1 MTQQDFCNTYSIIA
15 RDPVTGQLG
24 VAVQTH
30 QVGVGRLVPWTLPGV
45 GVIATQSMVNISFGT
60 IGLQMLRNGIPAPRV
75 VDALIASDEGRD
87 RRQLAVI
94 DVNGQVSAYTGSG
107 CIREAGHYI
116 GSNYSVQANM
126 MTRSTVIDA
135 MRHSFERAKGD
146 LAARMMAALSAAQS
160 HDGDIRGMQ
169 SAALKVVSGR
179 AGTPEWET
187 IYDLRVDEHD
197 QPLAE
202 LGRLMQ
208 IRSAQLVDQEGHE
221 LLDKGN
227 MMAALAKWKEARA
240 AAPDQE
246 ELAFWQAYALAD
258 ARPDDNTISLAA
270 RIMAQALQDGDRYE
284 HWIEL
289 LRRLDECAFSR
300 NAGIGE
306 RLVKALQ
313 ENP

>member
-1 MTQQDFCNTYSIIA
+1 MTQDLCNTYSIVA
-15 RDPVTGQLG
+15 RDPVTGHLG

-45 GVIATQSMVNISFGT
+45 GVVATQSLVNVSFGT
-60 IGLQMLRNGIPAPRV
+60 LALAMLRNGIAAPRV
-75 VDALIASDEGRD
+75 VEALIASDEGRD

-94 DVNGQVSAYTGSG
+94 DANGQVSAYTGTG

-116 GSNYSVQANM
+116 GTNYSVQANM
-126 MTRSTVIDA
+126 MTRSSVIDA
-135 MRHSFERAKGD
+135 MRHAFERAKGD
-146 LAARMMAALSAAQS
+146 LAARMMAALSAAQQ

-169 SAALKVVSGR
+169 SAALKVVSGKP
-179 AGTPEWET
+179 GTPEWES
-187 IYDLRVDEHD
+187 IYDLRVDEHK
-197 QPLAE
+197 QPLQE
-202 LGRLMQ
+202 LARLLQ
-208 IRSAQLVDQEGHE
+208 IRSAQLIDQEGHE
-221 LLDKGN
+221 LLEKGN

-258 ARPDDNTISLAA
+258 ARPDDNTVSLAA
-270 RIMAQALQDGDRYE
+270 RIMAQALQDEDRYE

-289 LRRLDECAFSR
+289 LKRLDECAFSR
-300 NAGIGE
+300 NAGIGG

>member
-1 MTQQDFCNTYSIIA
+1 MTQDFCNTYSIIA

-45 GVIATQSMVNISFGT
+45 GVVATQSMVNVSFGT
-60 IGLQMLRNGIPAPRV
+60 LGLQMLRNGVPAPRV
-75 VDALIASDEGRD
+75 VDALIASDDNRD

-94 DVNGQVSAYTGSG
+94 DMNGQVSAYTGSG
-107 CIREAGHYI
+107 CIREAGHFI
-116 GSNYSVQANM
+116 GTNYSVQANM

-135 MRHSFERAKGD
+135 MRHAFERAKGD
-146 LAARMMAALSAAQS
+146 LAARMMAALTAAQH

-179 AGTPEWET
+179 AGTPEWES

-197 QPLAE
+197 QPLQE
-202 LGRLMQ
+202 LGRLVQ

-221 LLDKGN
+221 LLEKGN

-246 ELAFWQAYALAD
+246 ELAFWQAFALAD

-270 RIMAQALQDGDRYE
+270 RIMAQALQDGERYE

-289 LRRLDECAFSR
+289 LKRLDECAFSR

>member
-1 MTQQDFCNTYSIIA
+1 
-15 RDPVTGQLG
+15 
-24 VAVQTH
+24 
-30 QVGVGRLVPWTLPGV
+30 
-45 GVIATQSMVNISFGT
+45 MVNVSFGT
-60 IGLQMLRNGIPAPRV
+60 LGLQMLRNGVPAPRV
-75 VDALIASDEGRD
+75 VDALIASDDGRD

-94 DVNGQVSAYTGSG
+94 DTNGQVSAYTGSG
-107 CIREAGHYI
+107 CIREAGHFI
-116 GSNYSVQANM
+116 GTNYSVQANM

-135 MRHSFERAKGD
+135 MRHAFERAKGD
-146 LAARMMAALSAAQS
+146 LAARMMAALIAAQNQ
-160 HDGDIRGMQ
+160 DGDIRGMQ

-179 AGTPEWET
+179 PGTPEWESV
-187 IYDLRVDEHD
+187 YDLRIDEHD
-197 QPLAE
+197 QPLQE

-221 LLDKGN
+221 LLEKGN

-246 ELAFWQAYALAD
+246 ELAFWQAYSLAD

-270 RIMAQALQDGDRYE
+270 RIMAQALQEGDRYE
-284 HWIEL
+284 HWLEL
-289 LRRLDECAFSR
+289 LKRLDECNFSR
-300 NAGIGE
+300 HAGIGE